1 MSNKQRLLQG
11 LAALTAGAVFGVG
24 LAVAQM
30 TDPRKV
36 LDFLDVAGDWDPS
49 LLLVLGGAVVLSAG
63 LFAVILR
70 RPKPVLEDR
79 FHLPPGR
86 RIDRRLIGGSA
97 LFGVGWGLAGYC
109 PGPAIAGLG
118 LGNPEAL
125 WVVPSITAGVFLQ
138 RWRAHRSV
146 D

>member
-1 MSNKQRLLQG
+1 MSNPQGLLQG

-24 LAVAQM
+24 LSMAQM

-36 LDFLDVAGDWDPS
+36 LDFLDVAGNWDPS
-49 LLLVLGGAVVLSAG
+49 LLLVLGGAVLLAAVW
-63 LFAVILR
+63 FALILR
-70 RPKPVLEDR
+70 RRKPLLDDH
-79 FHLPPGR
+79 FHLPRGGLV
-86 RIDRRLIGGSA
+86 DRRLMGGSV
-97 LFGVGWGLAGYC
+97 LFGLGWGLAGYC

-138 RWRAHRSV
+138 RWWAHRSV